1 MKFLMPVTK
10 RCYWLKSQ
18 VKIELLLI
26 IRITFFMLTG
36 GNMRRLSLLRY
47 FTIYSLIAFVITG
60 VVLSF
65 FISNHI
71 KNDQLENTREI
82 TRLTLNALLK
92 KELAPDDFSSTL
104 SKEKLDTLQIKFNQ
118 VIEATDIIMI
128 KIWDKNGN
136 ILYSSNSSLTSQN
149 FAIDK
154 ELKEALCNKSIIK
167 ISELDNQ
174 LNTNALNSFN
184 KVVKIYEPIEFSGS
198 VTGVF
203 EVYIPYDRIQ
213 HHVKVLN
220 RTVAIIMSLGLLIL
234 YLLLLRIIYN
244 SSKTLISQNQS
255 LLDQK
260 FKLEESYRKL
270 NSTYKSTVKTL
281 ANAIDVRDPYTA
293 GHSERVAKIS
303 LEVGKMLGLGSSQL
317 ELLELAALFHDVG
330 KLGIP
335 DEILKKPGKLTD
347 YEFEI
352 IKAHPQTGVNILENI
367 DFLKQTLPIILHH
380 HEKFSGGGYPS
391 GIKGD
396 EIPIESRIIA
406 VADTYDAMTSD
417 RPYRKG
423 LPHDDAIYEIVRMKG
438 TQFDSK
444 IVDAFLKVDIE
455 QLGINAI
462 KLTN

>member
-1 MKFLMPVTK
+1 
-10 RCYWLKSQ
+10 
-18 VKIELLLI
+18 
-26 IRITFFMLTG
+26 MLTG
-36 GNMRRLSLLRY
+36 GIMRKLSLLRY
-47 FTIYSLIAFVITG
+47 FTIFSFIAFVITG
-60 VVLSF
+60 IALGF

-71 KNDQLENTREI
+71 KNDQLENTKEI
-82 TRLTLNALLK
+82 TRLTLNAFLK
-92 KELAPDDFSSTL
+92 TELTPDDFKNTL
-104 SKEKLDTLQIKFNQ
+104 SKEKLDILQIKFNQ
-118 VIEATDIIMI
+118 VIEATNIIMM

-136 ILYSSNSSLTSQN
+136 LLYSNNSSIIGQN
-149 FAIDK
+149 FIIDK
-154 ELKEALCNKSIIK
+154 ELEEALCNRSIIK
-167 ISELDNQ
+167 ISRLDKQ
-174 LNTNALNSFN
+174 LDTNVLNSPN
-184 KVVKIYEPIEFSGS
+184 KVVKIYEPITFNGS

-203 EVYIPYDRIQ
+203 EVYIPYDKIQ
-213 HHVKVLN
+213 HHIKALN

-234 YLLLLRIIYN
+234 YLLLLKIIYN
-244 SSKTLISQNQS
+244 SSKTLVSQNHS
-255 LLDQK
+255 LLGQK
-260 FKLEESYRKL
+260 IKLEESYQKL

-303 LEVGKMLGLGSSQL
+303 LEIGKMLGLGSSQI

-347 YEFEI
+347 HEFEK

-367 DFLKQTLPIILHH
+367 DFLKQALPIILHH

-391 GIKGD
+391 GIKGE

-423 LPHDDAIYEIVRMKG
+423 LPHDDAICEIVRMKG
-438 TQFDSK
+438 TQFDAK
-444 IVDAFLKVDIE
+444 IVDAFLKADIE
-455 QLGINAI
+455 QFTL
-462 KLTN
+462 LFD